1 MLYVKEVYL
10 SVWIVVV
17 VCILTIAFSYIK
29 NVGILILR
37 KQYVRLTILS
47 ISVIALCLLLI
58 TMANYLQK
66 NKAQ

>member
-10 SVWIVVV
+10 YVWIVVV

-66 NKAQ
+66 

>member
-66 NKAQ
+66 

>member
-17 VCILTIAFSYIK
+17 VCILTIDFSYIK

-66 NKAQ
+66 

>member
-47 ISVIALCLLLI
+47 ISVIVLCLLLI

-66 NKAQ
+66 